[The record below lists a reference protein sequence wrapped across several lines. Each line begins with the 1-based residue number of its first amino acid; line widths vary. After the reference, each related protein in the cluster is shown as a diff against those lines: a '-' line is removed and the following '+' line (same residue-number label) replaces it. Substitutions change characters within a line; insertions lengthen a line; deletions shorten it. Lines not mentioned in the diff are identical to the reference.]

1 MHFMTRLL
9 LCSTPLI
16 FSIALAKDL
25 ALANTP
31 ASKLDNPQ
39 ASKLDGT
46 KGSTSKDSASKSDID
61 TASDVVG
68 GIAIL
73 VNREP
78 ITLYQITSLEKSMKI
93 DRKDAI
99 KLLIDNKLKEEEVRR
114 LKIVVSDDDVDS
126 QINAL
131 AKQNHMSLDQFYTEV
146 EKQGFTLSSYRKKLK
161 EQMLDNSLFGK
172 ILYSSNNIGQDD
184 ELRDYYNKH
193 QEEFNIPKAL
203 DVIKYVANNRATLE
217 KFLKSKDTKTLP
229 KGIAKDSEKIELKD
243 LPPQVADIL
252 IATKEGEFSP
262 VLESDTST
270 FVSFFITKKE
280 DIEHIDFQ
288 KAKNYIVQKLI
299 ATKQDQILSEYFQ
312 KVKARSNIE
321 ILRN

>member
-1 MHFMTRLL
+1 MHFMKRLL

-16 FSIALAKDL
+16 FSITLAQDLNKAPTSDAPTTTKASSSTSIKKDSM
-25 ALANTP
+25 TTS
-31 ASKLDNPQ
+31 SKD
-39 ASKLDGT
+39 
-46 KGSTSKDSASKSDID
+46 TSKDAK
-61 TASDVVG
+61 SDVVG

-78 ITLYQITSLEKSMKI
+78 ITLYEISNLEKTMKI
-93 DRKDAI
+93 GKKEAI
-99 KLLIDNKLKEEEVRR
+99 KLLIDNKLKDEEIRR

-126 QINAL
+126 QINSL

-161 EQMLDNSLFGK
+161 EQMVDNNLFGK

-193 QEEFNIPKAL
+193 QEEFNIPKAI
-203 DVIKYVANNRATLE
+203 DTVKYVANNKELLE
-217 KFLKSKDTKTLP
+217 KFIKSKDTKNLP
-229 KGIAKDSEKIELKD
+229 KGIAKDTEKVELKD
-243 LPPQVADIL
+243 LPPQVADLL
-252 IATKEGEFSP
+252 IASKEGNFSP
-262 VLESDTST
+262 VLQSDANT

-299 ATKQDQILSEYFQ
+299 ATKQEQILSEYFA

-321 ILRN
+321 ILRD